1 MDPPQRNAFCRDG
14 NVPLAIDAVGH
25 ITPNMY
31 RFLLLSTLCLT
42 ATWAVAC
49 GSSTQSVT
57 SPSTSKCTVSATA
70 TPASFSATGG
80 TGTLNISTTRECQWT
95 ATATTSWIQ
104 LSDSSIGQ
112 GEASRSFTVTANTD
126 PAARQAAI
134 NVGDQK
140 VAVAQEA
147 APCVFTVS
155 PDRDS
160 VGSGGGQRTITVTA
174 SSPKCAWTARS
185 DSDWLVVTDGT
196 EGTGNG
202 QVRYEAR
209 ATSGP
214 ARSGNLMIAG
224 RQIAVVQGS
233 GCNYT
238 LDPASQ
244 DVAQGGGP
252 GRLAVNTSPGCSW
265 TAVSNAP
272 WVTVTTGASGTG
284 TGAVTFN
291 AAANDMGVPARTAAI
306 TVNGQTFRITQPAG
320 PKCTYTLN
328 GLTGTIQGFPAAGG
342 PWNFT
347 VTTGAAC
354 AWTAVPSA
362 AWITITSSPTG
373 TGNGRVTF
381 SVSPNPPG
389 NPERAGTITVGLS
402 IFTIIQGII

>member
-1 MDPPQRNAFCRDG
+1 MP
-14 NVPLAIDAVGH
+14 
-25 ITPNMY
+25 
-31 RFLLLSTLCLT
+31 RFLLVSTLCLT
-42 ATWAVAC
+42 ASWAVAC

-57 SPSTSKCTVSATA
+57 SPSTTKCIVTATA
-70 TPASFSATGG
+70 TPTTFSATGG
-80 TGTLNISTTRECQWT
+80 TGTLNVSAPRECQWT
-95 ATATTSWIQ
+95 ATTTSSWIQ
-104 LSDSSIGQ
+104 LSDSSITQ
-112 GEASRSFTVTANTD
+112 GDGTRSFTVTANGD
-126 PAARQAAI
+126 PSARQAAI
-134 NVGDQK
+134 SVGEQK

-147 APCVFTVS
+147 AACAFTVS

-160 VGSGGGQRTITVTA
+160 IAAGGGQRAISVTA
-174 SSPKCAWTARS
+174 SSSKCSWTARS
-185 DSDWLVVTDGT
+185 DADWLVVTEGAG
-196 EGTGNG
+196 GTGNG

-214 ARSGNLMIAG
+214 ARSGTLTIAG
-224 RQIAVVQGS
+224 HQIAVTQGS

-238 LDPASQ
+238 LDPTSQ
-244 DVAQGGGP
+244 DVAQAGGP
-252 GRLAVNTSPGCSW
+252 GRLAVNTPAGCSW

-291 AAANDMGVPARTAAI
+291 AAANDMGVPARAAAI
-306 TVNGQTFRITQPAG
+306 TISGQTFRITQPAG

-328 GLTGTIQGFPAAGG
+328 GLAGTIQGFPAAGG

-362 AWITITSSPTG
+362 PWITITSSPTG

-389 NPERAGTITVGLS
+389 SPERAGTITVGLS